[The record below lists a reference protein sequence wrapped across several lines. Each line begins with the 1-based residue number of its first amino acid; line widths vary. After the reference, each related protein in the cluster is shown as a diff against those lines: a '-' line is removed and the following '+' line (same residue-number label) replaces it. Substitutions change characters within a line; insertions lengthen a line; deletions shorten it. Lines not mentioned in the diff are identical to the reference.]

1 MALQVF
7 PKDAPIAEI
16 VKALRA
22 DGAVV
27 VRALAPVDV
36 VGAVAADLRAHFDA
50 EGTYAQCDFNG
61 YKTLRL
67 SAVLARSRA
76 SADLIG
82 HERMLEVLDEI
93 LLPNCINYRIGS
105 TTAIEIL
112 PGENDQVLHRDD
124 SIYPARLPGMEWQVS
139 VMWALTDFTLENG
152 ATRVV
157 PGSHREWV
165 RDGDLGELGSVVQEP
180 MAQGSALFYLGST
193 LHGGGA
199 NRTSKSR
206 IGLINTYA
214 LGWLRQ
220 EVNQYLTLTRDVAE
234 SYPEKI
240 RRLIGYQSHGPYLGK
255 YPEAPD
261 GGWYLRDEQSQIGD

>member
-1 MALQVF
+1 MVLQTF
-7 PKDAPIAEI
+7 TKDAPVAEI

-22 DGAVV
+22 DGAAVV
-27 VRALAPVDV
+27 HDFAPVETCDR
-36 VGAVAADLRAHFDA
+36 VAADLRAYFDA

-67 SAVLARSRA
+67 SRVLAYSRA
-76 SADLIG
+76 AADLIG

-93 LLPNCINYRIGS
+93 LLPNCINYRVGS

-112 PGENDQVLHRDD
+112 PGEGDQVLHRDD
-124 SIYPARLPGMEWQVS
+124 SIYPARMPGMEWQAS
-139 VMWALTDFTLENG
+139 VMWALTDFTPENG

-165 RDGDLGELGSVVQEP
+165 RDGDLGPLEEPVQES
-180 MAQGSALFYLGST
+180 MSRGSALFYLGST
-193 LHGGGA
+193 LHGGSA
-199 NRTSKSR
+199 NRTNESR

-220 EVNQYLTLTRDVAE
+220 EVNQYLALGPDVVAG
-234 SYPEKI
+234 YPERI
-240 RRLIGYQSHGPYLGK
+240 RRLMGYQAHGPYLGK

-261 GGWYLRDEQSQIGD
+261 GVWYLRDAQEEV